1 MNDEEVYQIGEN
13 LLITKKFAA
22 RFLELEKESNSI
34 LIGHDPRRSHHIDQP
49 EIWRK
54 WVTSAESLIK
64 AVFGEKSPHYENF
77 DEQLKYC
84 VGQTRQIRAL
94 QGIFQS
100 AKEAF
105 DGGYVFNVEL
115 EVSGEIFGD
124 FVALAKQSLAEGH
137 KDVAAVLASAALEDA
152 LKRHATMNGLDV
164 TDSTLAQ
171 VIGALKSKGLVSGAR
186 KSMLDAMLKIRNS
199 AMHAEWDRVT
209 EPDVNSIV
217 GFVEQFLLSE
227 FSSGG

>member
-1 MNDEEVYQIGEN
+1 MNDEEADQIGEIP
-13 LLITKKFAA
+13 LITDKFAT
-22 RFLELEKESNSI
+22 RFVELEEESNSMPV
-34 LIGHDPRRSHHIDQP
+34 GDDPNRSYFDRP
-49 EIWRK
+49 EIWQK
-54 WVTSAESLIK
+54 WATSAESLIK

-77 DEQLKYC
+77 NKGLQNCKGL
-84 VGQTRQIRAL
+84 TRQIRAL

-124 FVALAKQSLAEGH
+124 FVVLAKQSLAEGH

-152 LKRHATMNGLDV
+152 LKRHATISGLDV
-164 TDSTLAQ
+164 TNSTLAQ

-199 AMHAEWDRVT
+199 AMHADWEKVT

-227 FSSGG
+227 FSSG

>member
-1 MNDEEVYQIGEN
+1 M
-13 LLITKKFAA
+13 ITEKFAA
-22 RFLELEKESNSI
+22 RFVELEKESNSMPI
-34 LIGHDPRRSHHIDQP
+34 RDDPNRPYFDRP
-49 EIWRK
+49 EVWRK
-54 WVTSAESLIK
+54 WATSAESLIK

-77 DEQLKYC
+77 NTALESCKGLAK
-84 VGQTRQIRAL
+84 QIQAL
-94 QGIFQS
+94 RGIFQS

-105 DGGYVFNVEL
+105 DGGYVFNIEL

-124 FVALAKQSLAEGH
+124 FIVLAKQSLAEGH

-152 LKRHATMNGLDV
+152 LKRHATINGLDV

-171 VIGALKSKGLVSGAR
+171 TIGALKSKGLVSGAR
-186 KSMLDAMLKIRNS
+186 NSILDAMLKIRNS
-199 AMHAEWDRVT
+199 AMHADWEKVT

-227 FSSGG
+227 FSNG

>member
-1 MNDEEVYQIGEN
+1 M
-13 LLITKKFAA
+13 
-22 RFLELEKESNSI
+22 
-34 LIGHDPRRSHHIDQP
+34 
-49 EIWRK
+49 
-54 WVTSAESLIK
+54 
-64 AVFGEKSPHYENF
+64 
-77 DEQLKYC
+77 
-84 VGQTRQIRAL
+84 

-100 AKEAF
+100 AKDAF